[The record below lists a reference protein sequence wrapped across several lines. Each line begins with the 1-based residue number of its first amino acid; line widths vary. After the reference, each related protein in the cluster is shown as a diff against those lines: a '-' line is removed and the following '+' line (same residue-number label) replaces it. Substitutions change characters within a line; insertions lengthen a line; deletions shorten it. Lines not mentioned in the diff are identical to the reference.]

1 MDKQSR
7 ECWINANLAKEML
20 LTQDTTA
27 QVRDR
32 ISMRHTH
39 NDFQLCDGFAS
50 QLVEQTVIWRTIQD
64 RYIYRGG
71 PKVIGD
77 YITPMKTKMDSS
89 DHP

>member
-20 LTQDTTA
+20 LTPDTTA

-64 RYIYRGG
+64 RYVYQGL
-71 PKVIGD
+71 KLLVI
-77 YITPMKTKMDSS
+77 TS
-89 DHP
+89 HPNIDFAMEK